1 MSMQAEFS
9 QPSTLGTPDFLRRNR
24 LLMACIALQSV
35 VAFGVSWSLNIPLD
49 LQMFRMLMMV
59 CFQLVPV
66 TLTLLVIFH
75 FIYLA
80 TVVRPKRPLQ
90 RMISDGKRVF
100 LDADRMASGAVALS
114 SFVFFI
120 GAFTFLKGTIPLLVP
135 FSWDVTFAEMDRV
148 LHFGMDPY
156 KIVLGLF
163 GAPIVVSAVNV
174 AYHWWFFIL
183 YFLLILACF
192 SKFDRKSAYT
202 FLVGTVLV
210 WFVGGNVLATLLS
223 SAGPVYFERLGL
235 GADFVPLIDTLKAY
249 DQRYPLWALDVHE
262 LLWDGYVA
270 DGKVSGISAMPSM
283 HVASSVLMTFYA
295 FTIRRWLG
303 WAMLAF
309 LAVIMVGSVM
319 LAWHY
324 AVDSYLGAVIAVLG
338 WKLAR
343 KMVGRDSAIRQ
354 D

>member
-1 MSMQAEFS
+1 MTMQVEIS
-9 QPSTLGTPDFLRRNR
+9 QPSSLRMPTFLIRNR
-24 LLMACIALQSV
+24 LLILCIALQSMA
-35 VAFGVSWSLNIPLD
+35 AFGASVVLGIPFD

-75 FIYLA
+75 FVYLA

-100 LDADRMASGAVALS
+100 LDRDRMASGTLALA

-120 GAFTFLKGTIPLLVP
+120 GAFTFLKGAIPLMVP
-135 FSWDVTFAEMDRV
+135 FSWDTTFAEMDRL
-148 LHFGMDPY
+148 LHFGTDPY
-156 KIVLGLF
+156 KIVMAAF
-163 GAPIVVSAVNV
+163 GTPLVVSAVNV

-192 SKFDRKSAYT
+192 SKFDRKAAYT
-202 FLVGTVLV
+202 FLVSTVLV
-210 WFVGGNVLATLLS
+210 WFIGGNVLATLLS

-235 GADFVPLIDTLKAY
+235 GDDFVPLTDTLKAFNE
-249 DQRYPLWALDVHE
+249 QYPVWALGVHE
-262 LLWDGYVA
+262 LLWEGYVA
-270 DGKVSGISAMPSM
+270 DGKVNGISAMPSM
-283 HVASSVLMTFYA
+283 HVASTVLMTLYA

-303 WAMLAF
+303 WAMVAF
-309 LAVIMVGSVM
+309 LFVIMVGSVM

-324 AVDSYLGAVIAVLG
+324 AVDSYLGAILAVLG

-343 KMVGRDSAIRQ
+343 VLVARDPAIGEA
-354 D
+354 